1 MPRLT
6 LSFKESLY
14 REILNGRDND
24 PANLHPA
31 RRPTRCGFGF
41 FSPLNWAEIT
51 MAQLFLW
58 MEILKNG
65 ELEDKARHSRRQEI
79 LPKNREEGCDVRG
92 ATRIPRRTGQKM
104 LARRDG
110 SLVKVY

>member
-1 MPRLT
+1 MIRLICT
-6 LSFKESLY
+6 LPV
-14 REILNGRDND
+14 DQ
-24 PANLHPA
+24 PAAAL
-31 RRPTRCGFGF
+31 GL

-58 MEILKNG
+58 REILKNG
-65 ELEDKARHSRRQEI
+65 ELEDKARHARRQEI
-79 LPKNREEGCDVRG
+79 LPKNREEGVRARRG

-104 LARRDG
+104 LAGRDG